1 MPDRNQIVVGVDGSP
16 SSQAALQW
24 AADQAIRTGADV
36 EAVIA
41 WEYPAVAA
49 GFGLAPAAMVT
60 SSQYRE
66 YANKV
71 LTDAISRVTGP
82 GSSVRFSTRVGEG
95 NAAQILLN
103 EAAGEELL
111 VVGSRGHGTF
121 AGAVLGS
128 VSHRVAHHAPCPVVV
143 VRAASRVS

>member
-24 AADQAIRTGADV
+24 AADQAVRTGADV

-49 GFGLAPAAMVT
+49 GFGLAPGTLVP

-66 YANKV
+66 YSNKV
-71 LTDAISRVTGP
+71 LANAISRVTGP

-103 EAAGEELL
+103 EAAGAELL

-143 VRAASRVS
+143 VRGNGRET

>member
-1 MPDRNQIVVGVDGSP
+1 MSDKNQIVVGVDGSP

-24 AADQAIRTGADV
+24 AADQAACTGAEV
-36 EAVIA
+36 KAVIA

-49 GFGLAPAAMVT
+49 GFGLAPGAMVT

-66 YANKV
+66 YASKV
-71 LTDAISRVTGP
+71 LADSISNVTGP
-82 GSSVRFSTRVGEG
+82 RSGVRFTTRVAEG
-95 NAAQILLN
+95 NAAQILLDD
-103 EAAGEELL
+103 AAGAELL

-128 VSHRVAHHAPCPVVV
+128 VSHRVARRAPCPVVV
-143 VRAASRVS
+143 VRGANPLS